1 MCPHVYAVPMEES
14 LGHWKLWEQE
24 LDRWETL
31 EMEVF
36 LSAEPPLQL
45 YFCVCDGE
53 GGGVL

>member
-1 MCPHVYAVPMEES
+1 MCPQVYAVPMEES

-36 LSAEPPLQL
+36 LSAEPSLQL